1 MNRMGKFM
9 YAFVGVVVAAFLV
22 SSTALAGGGSTWVSA
37 GHDLQNTR
45 YQNTESKIGVA
56 NVAKLAMQWQ
66 FTTGGDVSAT
76 PAVDGSTVYV
86 PDWAGNLY
94 AIDQSTGNQVWS
106 HKVSDYTGIAGDTS
120 RATPALVGN
129 YLIFGDQGGKI
140 GGGAWVMAV
149 NKQTGN
155 LVWKTLVESIGFPIV
170 TQSAVIDASGT
181 TPVAYVGVASFEEA
195 LEAFI
200 PNYVCCSFR
209 GSILAL
215 NANTGQIL
223 WKTYTVP
230 GGGVPGNSYTGG
242 SVWGSTPVIDY
253 SRNSLYIDTGNNY
266 SVPASVQN
274 CVAGANNDPAAM
286 QACISPA
293 DHFDSVMALDLKTG
307 AVKWASVAIP
317 FDSFN
322 IDCVPELLPPG
333 VEGNP
338 ANCPQPAGPDYDFGQ
353 GPTLFTVRP
362 GGNGKPVD
370 LLGAGQKSGQY
381 WAFNPDTGAV
391 VWETQVGPGGTLG
404 GMEWGSA
411 TDGNRIYVA
420 ISNNAGKPWNLI
432 NNQTVYSG
440 GWSALDAATGKILW
454 QTADPT
460 GGIDPGAVSAAN
472 GVVYGCSLDAQGN
485 MYGFNAAT
493 GSILWSFASGG
504 SCNSGAAISNGVV
517 YWGSGYSNFGLG
529 TPNNKFYA
537 FHLP

>member
-1 MNRMGKFM
+1 MRRLGKFS
-9 YAFVGVVVAAFLV
+9 YGLVSVVVAVLLI
-22 SSTALAGGGSTWVSA
+22 SGTALAGGGSTWVSA

-45 YQNTESKIGVA
+45 YQDTESKIGVA
-56 NVAKLAMQWQ
+56 NVANLAVQWQ

-86 PDWAGNLY
+86 PDWAGNFY
-94 AIDQSTGNQVWS
+94 AIDRKTGNQVWS
-106 HKVSDYTGIAGDTS
+106 HKVSDYTGIAGDYS
-120 RATPALVGN
+120 RTTPALVDN
-129 YLIFGDQGGKI
+129 YLIFGDQGGKF
-140 GGGAWVMAV
+140 GGGAWMMAV

-155 LVWKTLVESIGFPIV
+155 LVWKTQVESVAFPIV

-181 TPVAYVGVASFEEA
+181 TPIAYVGVASFEEA

-200 PNYVCCSFR
+200 PNYPCCSFR

-230 GGGVPGNSYTGG
+230 SGYSGG

-274 CVAGANNDPAAM
+274 CVAAANSDPAAM
-286 QACISPA
+286 QACISSD

-307 AVKWASVAIP
+307 AVKWATVAIP

-333 VEGNP
+333 VVGNP

-353 GPTLFTVRP
+353 GSTLFTVRP

-381 WAFNPDTGAV
+381 WAFNPDTGTV

-404 GMEWGSA
+404 GLEWGSA
-411 TDGNRIYVA
+411 TDGKRIYVA
-420 ISNNAGKPWNLI
+420 ISNNAHKPWAAG
-432 NNQTVYSG
+432 TSG
-440 GWSALDAATGKILW
+440 GWSALDAATGQILW
-454 QTADPT
+454 QTPDPT
-460 GGIDPGAVSAAN
+460 GGIDPGAVSVAN
-472 GVVYGCSLDAQGN
+472 GVVFGCSLDAAGN

-493 GSILWSFASGG
+493 GSILWNFASGG

-537 FHLP
+537 FKLP